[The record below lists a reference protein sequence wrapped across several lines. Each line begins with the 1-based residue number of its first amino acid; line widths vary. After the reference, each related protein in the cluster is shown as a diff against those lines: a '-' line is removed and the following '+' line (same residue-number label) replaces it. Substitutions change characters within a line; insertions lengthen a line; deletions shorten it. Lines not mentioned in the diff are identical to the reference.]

1 MSEPFDAAG
10 FEGAAIRR
18 RTWLAMWHALSVIE
32 GHWPGKWDS
41 VEADQRFYAALKV
54 QTNAY
59 KAARALQAG
68 RRPVLG
74 AWIGWAD
81 GPTEWNPDEHQ

>member
-1 MSEPFDAAG
+1 MSEAFDAAG

-41 VEADQRFYAALKV
+41 VEADRRFYTALKV
-54 QTNAY
+54 QESAY
-59 KAARALQAG
+59 KAAKALQAG
-68 RRPVLG
+68 RRPRIDKWIEWANG
-74 AWIGWAD
+74 APA
-81 GPTEWNPDEHQ
+81 WNYNE